1 LETIIV
7 GIAMSNIFSPTHY
20 RQIFF
25 NIEGT
30 LRTLSSNFSHFEDFK
45 NINNKSLPTDN
56 AVFKK
61 IVGIVFYS
69 GMNAATVT
77 KRLDAI
83 YEYLGDCE
91 KATRLDPKIM
101 LRDDRVIRH
110 KGKIHGCIANAKEF
124 ENIINQYGSFINYL
138 HSFGNLEDLEVL
150 DMIKSDFENK
160 FAYIGKVTAYH
171 LMTDLGLNV
180 LKPDRV
186 ICRIFQR
193 LGFIQDEDDLTGA
206 VEVGREIAE
215 ATKLPIRYV
224 DIIFVKY
231 GQKGSEKGFG
241 LKDGICLDNPKCGQ
255 CSITRYC
262 NYYNKKGSL
271 PTRIDKQ
278 RAKRSIVVG
287 GSQRGTDAGTCPKCG
302 GKLVWRK
309 ARKTGELYRG
319 CTNFQKGCRW
329 QDRSY

>member
-1 LETIIV
+1 MAASGSARFKFQLETIIV
-7 GIAMSNIFSPTHY
+7 GIAMSNFFPPTDY

-30 LRTLSSNFSHFEDFK
+30 LRALSSDFSHFEDFK
-45 NINNKSLPTDN
+45 KISNKSPPTDD
-56 AVFKK
+56 AVFKI

-77 KRLDAI
+77 KRLPAI
-83 YEYLGDCE
+83 YEYVGDYE
-91 KATRLDPKIM
+91 KVTQLDPERM
-101 LRDDRVIRH
+101 LMDDRIIHH
-110 KGKIHGCIANAKEF
+110 KRKIHGCIANAKEF
-124 ENIINQYGSFINYL
+124 EKIINQYGSFSNYL
-138 HSFGNLEDLEVL
+138 NSFGNLDDLEVL
-150 DMIKSDFENK
+150 GRIKSDFENR

-171 LMTDLGLNV
+171 LMMELGLNV

-193 LGFIQDEDDLTGA
+193 LGFIQDENDLTGA

-215 ATKLPIRYV
+215 ATNLPIRYV

-231 GQKGSEKGFG
+231 GQKGSEEGFG
-241 LKDGICLDNPKCGQ
+241 LKDGICLINPRCGK

-262 NYYNKKGSL
+262 NYYNEKGSL

-278 RAKRSIVVG
+278 
-287 GSQRGTDAGTCPKCG
+287 
-302 GKLVWRK
+302 K
-309 ARKTGELYRG
+309 ATKIREV
-319 CTNFQKGCRW
+319 
-329 QDRSY
+329 